1 MTRTDKVAAIE
12 ELKETFSNNQFFYLT
27 DSSAMTVEQ
36 INNLRR
42 LCFEKGVKLK
52 VVKNTLAIKALESF
66 PEDKGYADLFQSL
79 KGPTTL
85 MYAEQASTP
94 AKVISEFRKG
104 GERPVLKAAYID
116 TDVFTGDDQLSTLKA
131 LKSKEDLIG
140 EVLLLL
146 ESPMKSV
153 LGSLQ
158 SGGSTISGLLKA
170 LESREES

>member
-1 MTRTDKVAAIE
+1 
-12 ELKETFSNNQFFYLT
+12 LT

-94 AKVISEFRKG
+94 AKVITSTRVSDEECTWLTTVR
-104 GERPVLKAAYID
+104 RIHYIWI
-116 TDVFTGDDQLSTLKA
+116 TQGT
-131 LKSKEDLIG
+131 
-140 EVLLLL
+140 
-146 ESPMKSV
+146 
-153 LGSLQ
+153 
-158 SGGSTISGLLKA
+158 
-170 LESREES
+170 